1 MFELVK
7 TYICNGCSAT
17 ADPATATAWIHLNNS
32 PNDGKQNMDFCP
44 KCAELLHSVM
54 SDTVNVSAKTVQP
67 VTTLPQADTT
77 INIVSESSAW
87 EPVEQT
93 DTENVVAES
102 ESEDMSV
109 TDNVDTA

>member
-17 ADPATATAWIHLNNS
+17 ADPANAKAWIHLNNS

-54 SDTVNVSAKTVQP
+54 SDAVNV
-67 VTTLPQADTT
+67 
-77 INIVSESSAW
+77 
-87 EPVEQT
+87 
-93 DTENVVAES
+93 
-102 ESEDMSV
+102 
-109 TDNVDTA
+109 